1 MPELPEVEVLARYL
15 APLLKDQTIREVQVR
30 RPRVIY
36 SASPARFKR
45 ALRGARFV
53 DLSRRGKY
61 LLFTLRR
68 PRERAAFPLLG
79 HLGMTGRMYLQPS
92 SAPLDKHAAVVFSV
106 GKSDFVFEDM
116 RCFGSLRLDA
126 APLETLGPE
135 PLGEEFTAD
144 YFAAAL
150 KRSAQ
155 PIKVKL
161 LDQSLVAGVGNIY
174 ASEALF
180 RAGVSPRLAAQ
191 RVTRTQAERLWH
203 SVRATLTDAIQFG
216 SAVSLDWSGKGTREG
231 LFYYGGAEGMTDD
244 YEERLLVYDR
254 AGRPCSICGTAIRRI
269 VQAAR
274 STFYCPHCQRRGTG
288 KTSVDGAETDL

>member
-15 APLLKDQTIREVQVR
+15 APRLKDQTIREVQVR
-30 RPRVIY
+30 RPRLIH
-36 SASPARFKR
+36 SASPAQFKC

-61 LLFTLRR
+61 LLFALRR

-79 HLGMTGRMYLQPS
+79 HLGMTGRMYLQPA
-92 SAPLDKHAAVVFSV
+92 SAPLAKHAAVVFSI
-106 GKSDFVFEDM
+106 GESDFIFEDL
-116 RCFGSLRLDA
+116 RGFGSLRLDT
-126 APLETLGPE
+126 APLERLGPE

-144 YFAAAL
+144 YFAGAL

-191 RVTRTQAERLWH
+191 RVTRTQAEHLWH

-216 SAVSLDWSGKGTREG
+216 SAVSLDWSGKGARDG
-231 LFYYGGAEGMTDD
+231 LFYYGRAEGMTDD

-254 AGRPCSICGTAIRRI
+254 AGRPCPVCRTPIRRI
-269 VQAAR
+269 VQGAR
-274 STFYCPHCQRRGTG
+274 STFYCPRCQRT
-288 KTSVDGAETDL
+288 

>member
-15 APLLKDQTIREVQVR
+15 APRLKDQTIREVQVR
-30 RPRVIY
+30 RPRAIH
-36 SASPARFKR
+36 SASAAQFKR

-61 LLFTLRR
+61 LLFALRR
-68 PRERAAFPLLG
+68 PRDHASFPLLG
-79 HLGMTGRMYLQPS
+79 HLGMTGRMYLQPA
-92 SAPLDKHAAVVFSV
+92 SAPLAKHAAVVFSV
-106 GKSDFVFEDM
+106 GASDFIFEDM
-116 RCFGSLRLDA
+116 RGFGSLRLDT
-126 APLETLGPE
+126 APLERLGPE

-144 YFAAAL
+144 YFAGAL

-180 RAGVSPRLAAQ
+180 RAGVSPRLAA
-191 RVTRTQAERLWH
+191 RTVTRTQAERLWH
-203 SVRATLTDAIQFG
+203 GVRATLTDAIQFG
-216 SAVSLDWSGKGTREG
+216 SAVSLDWSGKGAGDG
-231 LFYYGGAEGMTDD
+231 LFYYGRAEMTDD

-254 AGRPCSICGTAIRRI
+254 AGRPCSVCGTAIRRI

-274 STFYCPHCQRRGTG
+274 STFYCPRCQRRGTG